1 MTEVKQ
7 TPISPM
13 NIKCISSLGVPVI
26 SAPIS
31 SSRSIAARAVTPGEN
46 GAEEVEMLV

>member
-1 MTEVKQ
+1 MYFKFGFST
-7 TPISPM
+7 
-13 NIKCISSLGVPVI
+13 VI

-46 GAEEVEMLV
+46 GAEEVEMLVLA